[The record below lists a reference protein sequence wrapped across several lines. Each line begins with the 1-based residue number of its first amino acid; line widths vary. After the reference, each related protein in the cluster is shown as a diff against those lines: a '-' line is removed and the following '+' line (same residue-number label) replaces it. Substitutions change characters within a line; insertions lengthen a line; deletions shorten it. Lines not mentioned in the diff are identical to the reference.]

1 MRLILLG
8 PPGAGKGTQAHRLTQ
23 KYQIPQISTGDI
35 LRQAVKN
42 GTDTGKK
49 AKTYMDRGDL
59 VPDGVILGIVNDR
72 IRVEDCHNGYI
83 FDGFPRT
90 VAQAEGLDALLQ
102 QLNTPLDAVVY
113 IDVPDDEVVT
123 RLSGRRTCKNC
134 GALYHIRYNP
144 PATEGICDACG
155 GDLFQRDDDN
165 AETIR
170 QRLAVYHSQT
180 SPLIHYYARHDLVKT
195 IDGTGGPEEIF
206 LAACDALGG

>member
-1 MRLILLG
+1 MRLILFR

-113 IDVPDDEVVT
+113 IDVPDDEVVA
-123 RLSGRRTCKNC
+123 RLSGRRTCKSC
-134 GALYHIRYNP
+134 GILYHLRYNP
-144 PATEGICDACG
+144 PATEGICDACR

-165 AETIR
+165 AETIG
-170 QRLAVYHSQT
+170 QRLQ
-180 SPLIHYYARHDLVKT
+180 PIN
-195 IDGTGGPEEIF
+195 
-206 LAACDALGG
+206 